1 MKNKRL
7 IWLIG
12 LLLLALLLVACGGA
26 GAADEPVVDES
37 ADTDSGSD
45 EAMDEEAVDDE
56 AMDEEEMD
64 EEAMADSDLP
74 DLGGRE
80 ITIAVENAYLPFNYI
95 DPDSSEPSGWDYDVW
110 NEICSLINC
119 TPVFVEAGW
128 EGMIQ
133 AVADGQYDA
142 AADGITITEDR
153 AEIVDFS
160 AGYIN
165 IEQRLLVRKDE
176 DRIESIDDIVNND
189 ELILGTQTGT
199 TNYEPA
205 TQYLDEGRIQAFE
218 QFPFAVQAL
227 ISGDID
233 AVIIDEVAGQGY
245 LGENA
250 DALKLVGPS
259 MSSDQLGFIYP
270 QGSDLAEPVNAALA
284 ELAHNGFLEEIN
296 LQYFGPGFSVTYD
309 DLFPPEEG
317 DAEETSSLP
326 DLDGQE
332 VTIAVENAYLP
343 FNYIDPDSSE
353 PAGWD
358 YAVWNE
364 LCALLNCT
372 PTFVEAGWE
381 GMIQAVADGQ
391 YDIAADGITI
401 TEDRAEIVD
410 FSAGYINIE
419 QRLLVR
425 KDEDRIESIDDI
437 VNNDEL
443 ILGTQTGTTNYETA
457 TQYLDEERIQAFE
470 QFPFAVQALISG
482 DIDAVII
489 DEVAGQGYLGENADV
504 LKLVGPSMS
513 SDQLGFI
520 FPKGSDLVE
529 PVNAA
534 LAELAHNGFLEEINL
549 QFFGPEFSITYDD
562 LFPEG

>member
-1 MKNKRL
+1 MKKRNL
-7 IWLIG
+7 IWVLALF
-12 LLLLALLLVACGGA
+12 LLGLLLVACGG
-26 GAADEPVVDES
+26 GDEPASDEP
-37 ADTDSGSD
+37 ADTDSSSEADSD
-45 EAMDEEAVDDE
+45 GEEAMDDEEGMDDE
-56 AMDEEEMD
+56 AMDDETMD
-64 EEAMADSDLP
+64 DESGLP

-80 ITIAVENAYLPFNYI
+80 VTIAVENAYLPFNYI
-95 DPDSSEPSGWDYDVW
+95 DPDTGEPAGWDYDVW
-110 NEICSLINC
+110 NEICSLLNC
-119 TPVFVEAGW
+119 SPVYIEAGW

-160 AGYIN
+160 NGYIN
-165 IEQRLLVRKDE
+165 IEQRLLVRIDE
-176 DRIESIDDIVNND
+176 DRIESIESIVND
-189 ELILGTQTGT
+189 ESLILGTQTGT
-199 TNYEPA
+199 TNYETA
-205 TQYLDEGRIQAFE
+205 LEYLPEERIQAFE

-227 ISGDID
+227 IAGDID

-250 DALKLVGPS
+250 DALQLVGPS

-270 QGSDLAEPVNAALA
+270 LGSDLVEPVNVALG
-284 ELAHNGFLEEIN
+284 ELVVNGFLEEVN
-296 LQYFGPGFSVTYD
+296 AQYFGPGFTITYD

-317 DAEETSSLP
+317 SEDEGAALP
-326 DLDGQE
+326 DLGGRE

-343 FNYIDPDSSE
+343 FNYIDPDTGE

-358 YAVWNE
+358 YDVWNE
-364 LCALLNCT
+364 ICSLLNCS
-372 PTFVEAGWE
+372 PVYIEAGWE

-391 YDIAADGITI
+391 YDAAADGITI

-410 FSAGYINIE
+410 FSNGYINIE

-425 KDEDRIESIDDI
+425 IDEDRIESIDDI
-437 VNNDEL
+437 VNNEDL
-443 ILGTQTGTTNYETA
+443 LLGTQTGTTNYETA
-457 TQYLDEERIQAFE
+457 LEYLPEERIQAFE
-470 QFPFAVQALISG
+470 QFPFAVQALIAG

-489 DEVAGQGYLGENADV
+489 DEVAGQGYLGENADA
-504 LKLVGPSMS
+504 LQLVGPSMS

-520 FPKGSDLVE
+520 YPLGSDLVE

-534 LAELAHNGFLEEINL
+534 LAELASNGFLEEVNL
-549 QFFGPEFSITYDD
+549 QYFGPNFTITYDD
-562 LFPEG
+562 LFPEE